1 MKTPHIKSISQSLLR
16 FGLLLIPLVL
26 GRFALSPQARAACQ
40 EGYLTNQSTVLGDD
54 VLLNSFGINNTAI
67 GFYALANNRLSN
79 NTAVGSFALV
89 SNISGSENTATGVG
103 AGVTKTASA

>member
-26 GRFALSPQARAACQ
+26 GCFALSPQARVACQ

-54 VLLNSFGINNTAI
+54 VVLNSFVLPEC
-67 GFYALANNRLSN
+67 ALA
-79 NTAVGSFALV
+79 
-89 SNISGSENTATGVG
+89 
-103 AGVTKTASA
+103 ASHS